1 MGVKVGSAR
10 SDENKKAYGGKA
22 GDQTGK
28 EVSTQDWY
36 LHSKGWRVFRAKDP
50 AKAKKIAMG
59 MRAACANP
67 HIGYDQWQ
75 RHTLFKAAAKA
86 GFDLSKVETDC
97 ETDCS
102 ALVRVL
108 LASVDVSVPE
118 DFRTGNMPRYLLD
131 SGAFVELTGGKYQ
144 SQAAYLGA
152 GDILVTKTNGHTVVV
167 LDDGPKYEGAP
178 EPPRAWQLGDRA
190 LKHGCEG
197 ADVKQMQEMLLELD
211 YGLGKWGA
219 DGDFGDCTELAVKAF
234 HIRAGMEAD
243 GVCGPFTLKALADAL
258 GAREI
263 TTEGKAVLICGG
275 SCYIRAAPDTTGRI
289 LGVAR
294 NGDRLPYGGQLSPG
308 GWPLVEYRGGKVWVS
323 GKYGK
328 VMRE

>member
-10 SDENKKAYGGKA
+10 SDENKKAYGGRA

-36 LHSKGWRVFRAKDP
+36 LHSKGWRVFRLKDRV
-50 AKAKKIAMG
+50 KALKVARG
-59 MRAACANP
+59 MKAACANP

-108 LASVDVSVPE
+108 LASVGVTVPE

-167 LDDGPKYEGAP
+167 LDNGPKYEGAP
-178 EPPRAWQLGDRA
+178 EAPRAWQLGDRV

-234 HIRAGMEAD
+234 QIKNGLKAD
-243 GVCGPFTLKALADAL
+243 GVCAYGWDQDRKCQTVFFTGLTDK
-258 GAREI
+258 GI
-263 TTEGKAVLICGG
+263 AVWGQRIPPE
-275 SCYIRAAPDTTGRI
+275 AAP
-289 LGVAR
+289 
-294 NGDRLPYGGQLSPG
+294 
-308 GWPLVEYRGGKVWVS
+308 PLR
-323 GKYGK
+323 
-328 VMRE
+328 